1 MNAVSEWIANFF
13 GHIDVS
19 RIETIG
25 IKGIHAI
32 IVLLAALWI
41 TRLLQRGVDR
51 RLRNENTSDDNAIR
65 TYKSVVRFVVMV
77 PAIFLA
83 IHLMGVN
90 LSSVFT
96 TSGLFAVALAF
107 AMKNISENLISGMML
122 RFERAISPGDVLET
136 DGAMVR
142 VKQIGLRATIV
153 RTKDEKDLLIPNS
166 QLVQT
171 RVANF
176 TYRDSVCRVWTMV
189 GVAYSSDLNQVRN
202 ILEKVCAQMVGQSD
216 QHAPEVLLTDFGASS
231 VNYKVSVWIENPWI
245 AGVFK
250 SSLNEAIWWGLKD
263 AGIVIAFPQLD
274 IHLDD
279 TFRQVDVQRQIR
291 KE

>member
-1 MNAVSEWIANFF
+1 
-13 GHIDVS
+13 
-19 RIETIG
+19 
-25 IKGIHAI
+25 
-32 IVLLAALWI
+32 
-41 TRLLQRGVDR
+41 
-51 RLRNENTSDDNAIR
+51 
-65 TYKSVVRFVVMV
+65 
-77 PAIFLA
+77 
-83 IHLMGVN
+83 
-90 LSSVFT
+90 
-96 TSGLFAVALAF
+96 
-107 AMKNISENLISGMML
+107 
-122 RFERAISPGDVLET
+122 
-136 DGAMVR
+136 MVR